1 MGCVLDESGV
11 DGVECGRKVASGMRV
26 AGAIRPLVNVKDL
39 QVECARVLH
48 ETLLVLVI
56 MYGSRAM
63 LWKEKYR
70 SRIRA
75 VQMDY

>member
-39 QVECARVLH
+39 QVECARV
-48 ETLLVLVI
+48 V
-56 MYGSRAM
+56 R
-63 LWKEKYR
+63 
-70 SRIRA
+70 
-75 VQMDY
+75 